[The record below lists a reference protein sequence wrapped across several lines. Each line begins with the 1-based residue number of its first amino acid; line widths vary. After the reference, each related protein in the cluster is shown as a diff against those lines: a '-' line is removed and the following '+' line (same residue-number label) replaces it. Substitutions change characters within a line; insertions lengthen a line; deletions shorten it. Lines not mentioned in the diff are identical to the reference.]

1 MSTPCGTVN
10 YSKLVQ
16 PANAYYSISVIES
29 LNSIYFKFEQPL
41 NKFSDIVVI
50 PNGSEIVY
58 KLMQS
63 SKTDSPIDVN
73 LVGNSI
79 Y

>member
-1 MSTPCGTVN
+1 MQSE
-10 YSKLVQ
+10 
-16 PANAYYSISVIES
+16 NAYCSILVTES